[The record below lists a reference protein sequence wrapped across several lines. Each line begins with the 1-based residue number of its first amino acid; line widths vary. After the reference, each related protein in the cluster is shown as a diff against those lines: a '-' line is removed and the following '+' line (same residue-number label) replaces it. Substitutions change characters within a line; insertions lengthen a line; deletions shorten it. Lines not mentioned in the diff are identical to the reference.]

1 MIEVT
6 RVEQKIILDYV
17 WSGSTSAETG
27 PLRMNWRG
35 FPAVGTSNIK
45 DQSDKDLWLEGRHS
59 QLSETQDMDIL
70 SHGYELVIHYFFIII
85 NLFFY

>member
-59 QLSETQDMDIL
+59 QSCQRHRTWTFSAMGM
-70 SHGYELVIHYFFIII
+70 SW
-85 NLFFY
+85 